1 MAFTYKVQKG
11 DTLNSI
17 ANRYGF
23 KNYKEAGISAVPSGN
38 FDLIREG
45 EDITLANY
53 NPKDVTPIG
62 STPPVVS
69 SKDNAQQYRED
80 SNILDNVIGNQTKAN
95 DANTTKEGDTTKKDP
110 AVFAPNLDTN
120 GKQVGDERGYTETG
134 NAVTDA
140 YGKFISSLQ
149 AKADQY
155 NAEADASKEN
165 YKSLYTTSL
174 SAIDATAQ
182 ATIDRINTTYDK
194 RVEEQKR
201 INAINIGRVKA
212 YGLGN
217 GGQYVPLQYSDAVS
231 NREQEAS
238 DKISSLESQ
247 RTSLIAEAKSARDAG
262 ASKLL
267 RDKLADLDRIDSELR
282 KTLADVEKEANDQ
295 YKLLRDL
302 RKEEETKHQEQIKK
316 MLANLTAI
324 APQYADEYEQM
335 STEEKD
341 AFVQKLVEQ
350 TGLEYASVY
359 ATLESAVAGVTEK
372 EQKSRKA
379 EADIKA
385 SEALSYQRNTAG
397 AKNLADIALK
407 DKERQDKLK
416 MNEEIPD
423 TFASEEDFLAQRQA
437 YVKKY
442 GVEGGKLWDNVFNK
456 DDVGDYTY
464 TIDANAGSGDRV
476 TVVAPDGTEGTIP
489 KEQLQEALK
498 AGYKQK

>member
-1 MAFTYKVQKG
+1 MAFQYTVKKG

-17 ANRYGF
+17 ANQYGF
-23 KNYKEAGISAVPSGN
+23 RNYKDAGISSVKSGN
-38 FDLIREG
+38 FDLIAPDEV
-45 EDITLANY
+45 ITLNNY

-62 STPPVVS
+62 STPPVIS

-80 SNILDNVIGNQTKAN
+80 SNALDNAIGNQTKAN
-95 DANTTKEGDTTKKDP
+95 DTNTTKEGDTTKDP
-110 AVFAPNLDTN
+110 TVFAPNLDTN
-120 GKQVGDERGYTETG
+120 GKKAGDERGYTETG

-149 AKADQY
+149 DKADQY
-155 NAEADASKEN
+155 NIEAEASKES

-182 ATIDRINTTYDK
+182 ATIDRINSTYDK

-201 INAINIGRVKA
+201 INAINVGRVKA

-217 GGQYVPLQYSDAVS
+217 GGQYVPLQYSDAIS

-247 RTSLIAEAKSARDAG
+247 RTSLIAEAKSARDSG

-282 KTLADVEKEANDQ
+282 KTLADVEKEAQDQ

-316 MLANLTAI
+316 MLANLQAI
-324 APQYADEYEQM
+324 APQYADEYETM
-335 STEEKD
+335 TTEEKD

-372 EQKSRKA
+372 EQKSRKS

-385 SEALSYQRNTAG
+385 SEALTYQRNTAG
-397 AKNLADIALK
+397 AKNLADIAVK
-407 DKERQDKLK
+407 NKERQDKLT
-416 MNEEIPD
+416 MNKDIPD
-423 TFASEEDFLAQRQA
+423 TFASEEDFLSQRQA

-464 TIDANAGSGDRV
+464 TIDTDNESGV
-476 TVVAPDGTEGTIP
+476 LVSPDGTQQVSLSDLTPAQI
-489 KEQLQEALK
+489 KEAK
-498 AGYKQK
+498 NAGWK